1 MALITL
7 IIAGMPEINYAI
19 CDLKVIFDKK
29 EENWNTQKVKWELFV
44 T

>member
-1 MALITL
+1 
-7 IIAGMPEINYAI
+7 MPEINYAI
-19 CDLKVIFDKK
+19 CDLNVIFDKK